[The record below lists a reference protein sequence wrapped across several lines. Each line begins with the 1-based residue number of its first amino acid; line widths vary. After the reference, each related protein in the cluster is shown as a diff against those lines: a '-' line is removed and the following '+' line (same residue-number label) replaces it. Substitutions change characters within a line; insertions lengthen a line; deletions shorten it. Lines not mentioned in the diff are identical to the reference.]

1 MREHGAAISM
11 AVKGTVLALAT
22 WLALYVT
29 KETFGRTAAL
39 VVASVIFLFFVFVF
53 WARLKVRANRSSD

>member
-1 MREHGAAISM
+1 MRGHSDAISM

-39 VVASVIFLFFVFVF
+39 VVALVIFLFFVFVF
-53 WARLKVRANRSSD
+53 WARRQVRARR